1 MIKTVSHCLDGFLQI
16 SDNNSSVFW
25 LLFLLLSFQSFA
37 TIEIRIDEISPDLI
51 KKSQIP

>member
-25 LLFLLLSFQSFA
+25 LLLLLSFQSFA